1 MPAAQMKHSRIDASG
16 EVNSFGLYTPVLDA
30 TNIAEYTD
38 SLTPAALLADLLT
51 AVDAVTLSER
61 YSTSQSALAEQ
72 VFDGS
77 LPAQPAQNELRLLI
91 KYNDTVEPVLKGRI
105 EIPGV
110 DAAVVGS
117 SGTDEVD
124 LSGTEM
130 AALVTQIEAFAVSK
144 IGNPISVYEARIVGR
159 NS

>member
-16 EVNSFGLYTPVLDA
+16 EVNGFGLFTPVLTA
-30 TNIAEYTD
+30 LNILDYTD
-38 SLTPAALLADLLT
+38 STTPATLLSDLLI
-51 AVDAVTLSER
+51 AVDGVTLSER
-61 YSTSQSALAEQ
+61 YATSQSALAEQ

-91 KYNDTVEPVLKGRI
+91 KYNDTVEPALKGRI

-110 DAAVVGS
+110 DAVAVGTA
-117 SGTDEVD
+117 GTDAVNLADTEV
-124 LSGTEM
+124 
-130 AALVTQIEAFAVSK
+130 AALVAAIEAFAVSK